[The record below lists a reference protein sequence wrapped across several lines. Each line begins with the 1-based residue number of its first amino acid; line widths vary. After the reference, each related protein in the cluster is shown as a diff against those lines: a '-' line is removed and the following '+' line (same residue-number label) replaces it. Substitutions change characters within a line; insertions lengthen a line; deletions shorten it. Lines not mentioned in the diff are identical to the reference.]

1 MLTNPE
7 TLYTDLENSEL
18 LKTREELASLKKE
31 IIEWVEPSITK
42 GPERL
47 SNGKILFDYKEK
59 NGQKWEIITE
69 KSWDSYK
76 IRVKKWVKLPTWQ
89 MGRQTQKNWNNETFN
104 FTATDKTLFN
114 NGLSNVLNK
123 TIGTNRDKLP
133 KTGWKVYDML
143 NTESDIK
150 TEQKESKETN
160 KMPKWLVLD
169 HWVYV
174 YTVQSWDCE
183 SKIKSKLAKY
193 APLSYLKDVSNGIW
207 WFNFS
212 SIPDN
217 KLLPWL
223 KIPVPKPDSER
234 IKTVTEFKKEQRLAI
249 KEMKNNSVYWDKIK
263 DLFKSKKEWWYWY
276 SEDDIASAMT
286 AYAKSET
293 CPEDYDDKVWKLS
306 LFRYERTHRCPSY
319 WYYHVLYEWVGLTA
333 FSKARISIGQACNP
347 KDSWKLFLAFC
358 IEKNPKNYHK
368 FFDITN
374 NLNWCCENYNG
385 STWKSTNPKYDTK
398 LKKNYKKAKEG

>member
-1 MLTNPE
+1 MATNFE
-7 TLYTDLENSEL
+7 TIDSNLKNSEL
-18 LKTREELASLKKE
+18 LQLNKELSSLYKE
-31 IIEWVEPSITK
+31 VKEWVEPSVT
-42 GPERL
+42 PEKMK
-47 SNGKILFDYKEK
+47 NGKVLFNYKKDNQER
-59 NGQKWEIITE
+59 QIITE
-69 KSWDSYK
+69 KSWDTYK
-76 IRVKKWVKLPTWQ
+76 VRIKKRIDGAWY
-89 MGRQTQKNWNNETFN
+89 TQKFWDSETYN
-104 FTATDKTLFN
+104 FTAKDKDSFKKELWN
-114 NGLSNVLNK
+114 ALDK
-123 TIGTNRDKLP
+123 KIGTKRDRLP
-133 KTGWKVYDML
+133 NTGWKVYDML
-143 NTESDIK
+143 NTKSDTK
-150 TEQKESKETN
+150 SEQQESKESN
-160 KMPKWLVLD
+160 QMPKWLILD
-169 HWVYV
+169 HWTYV

-193 APLSYLKDVSNGIW
+193 TPLSYLKDVSNGIW
-207 WFNFS
+207 WFNFN

-234 IKTVTEFKKEQRLAI
+234 IKTVTEFKKEQKAAI
-249 KEMKNNSVYWDKIK
+249 KEMEKNSAYWDKIK
-263 DLFKSKKEWWYWY
+263 KLFKSKKEWWYWY

-319 WYYHVLYEWVGLTA
+319 WYYHVLYEWAGLTA
-333 FSKARISIGQACNP
+333 FTKAGVSIGQACNP

-385 STWKSTNPKYDTK
+385 SNWKITNPNYDTK
-398 LKKNYKKAKEG
+398 LKNNYKKAKES